1 MADEKNS
8 TDDELEI
15 KPKSSNMGLIII
27 VNVVLVGAVLV
38 YLFVFNKPEAAPAAS
53 AGGDA
58 KAEEPAPSPTGEPG
72 PLLKLNDF
80 IVNLADREANRYL
93 KLGLALEMADDD
105 TLKKVTDREPIVR
118 DTVIQLISSLTY
130 KQVRTPQGK
139 KDLRKSLRD
148 KLSEVLG
155 RGMLRG
161 VYFTE
166 FVVQ

>member
-1 MADEKNS
+1 MADEKNA
-8 TDDELEI
+8 TEDELEI
-15 KPKSSNMGLIII
+15 KPKSSKMGLIVI
-27 VNVVLVGAVLV
+27 VNLVLVGAVLA
-38 YLFVFNKPEAAPAAS
+38 YIFVFNKPDPEPAAAEGQASQEDVPPAPA
-53 AGGDA
+53 
-58 KAEEPAPSPTGEPG
+58 GEHG

-105 TLKKVTDREPIVR
+105 TMKQVTEREPVVR

-139 KDLRKSLRD
+139 KELRKSLQNRLTD
-148 KLSEVLG
+148 VLG
-155 RGMLRG
+155 RGRVRG

>member
-8 TDDELEI
+8 TEEELEI
-15 KPKSSNMGLIII
+15 KPKSSKMGLIIV
-27 VNVVLVGAVLV
+27 VNLILVGGVLA
-38 YLFVFNKPEAAPAAS
+38 YIFVFSKSEPPPAA
-53 AGGDA
+53 GGGGA
-58 KAEEPAPSPTGEPG
+58 KAEELAPAPTGEPG

-105 TLKKVTDREPIVR
+105 TLKKGTEREPIVR
-118 DTVIQLISSLTY
+118 DSVIQLISSLTY
-130 KQVRTPQGK
+130 KQVRTQQGK
-139 KDLRKSLRD
+139 KELRKNLLD
-148 KLSEVLG
+148 KLSDVLG
-155 RGMLRG
+155 RGLVKG